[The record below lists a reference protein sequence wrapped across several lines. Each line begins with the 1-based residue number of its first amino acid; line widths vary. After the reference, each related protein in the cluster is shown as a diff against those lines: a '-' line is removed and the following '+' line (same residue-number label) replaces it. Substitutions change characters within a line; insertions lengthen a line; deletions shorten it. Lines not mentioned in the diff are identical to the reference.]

1 MVLSLLVRSK
11 PSAGY
16 ELAGLAARE
25 HVDSRNLQW
34 LGSVDLPGVTDG
46 ALCIYAQVLRVSAG
60 FRSSRRQGS
69 FSGIVGA

>member
-34 LGSVDLPGVTDG
+34 LGSVDLPGDG
-46 ALCIYAQVLRVSAG
+46 WRPLYLRAGAPRIGG

>member
-1 MVLSLLVRSK
+1 MVLSVLVRSK
-11 PSAGY
+11 PNVSY

-25 HVDSRNLQW
+25 HVNSRNLQW
-34 LGSVDLPGVTDG
+34 LGSVDLPGVTDR
-46 ALCIYAQVLRVSAG
+46 ALCIYAQVPRVSAG